1 MNALRPYYYLF
12 FLCSAIQAG
21 TPTVINE
28 TSCSLDLN
36 IETSCSGE
44 VIGKHTLNE
53 QETFHLLSQYDEHSL
68 PYNQIFCLTVKPTCK
83 DTLIQ
88 NIQTISPYFH
98 ENCIIRYQTEKN
110 NEKGLVASPGC
121 SAPKTA

>member
-1 MNALRPYYYLF
+1 MKAFRPYYYLF
-12 FLCSAIQAG
+12 LLCSAIQAG
-21 TPTVINE
+21 TPTMINV
-28 TSCSLDLN
+28 TDCSLGLN

-53 QETFHLLSQYDEHSL
+53 QETFHLLSEYNEHSL

-98 ENCIIRYQTEKN
+98 ENCIIRYQAEKN
-110 NEKGLVASPGC
+110 NEKGLAASPGC
-121 SAPKTA
+121 GAPKTA